1 MGAASRE
8 TGDAFLEA
16 QIGILELEKE
26 KLAKEDAALDTEI
39 ALNLSHLRMRRF
51 SDYARVSLEIAG
63 FLVVLLIVC
72 GLGTMVWNATQ
83 DHDLV
88 VDAFSVPADVA
99 QSGMTGDVLAGRVLD
114 RLGHMQADTYSL
126 TEGAGSYR
134 SNDNNQV
141 RIEIPS

>member
-51 SDYARVSLEIAG
+51 SDYARVSLEVAG

-88 VDAFSVPADVA
+88 VDAFSVPPDTA
-99 QSGMTGDVLAGRVLD
+99 QTGLTGPALANRLLD
-114 RLGHMQADTYSL
+114 RFTAMDRGTLSFSQQLEAHH
-126 TEGAGSYR
+126 GSAT
-134 SNDNNQV
+134 D
-141 RIEIPS
+141 